1 MDFVSLPKNQEQ
13 AKKLKNPYEVYE
25 NILKDPIFT
34 KVFKSDGENSDTV
47 VNINTITWDQF
58 NLTDLKTPLSQ
69 EELDKKLEE

>member
-1 MDFVSLPKNQEQ
+1 VDFVSLPKNWEQ

-25 NILKDPIFT
+25 NLLNDPIFT
-34 KVFKSDGENSDTV
+34 KVFKSDGENSDKV

-58 NLTDLKTPLSQ
+58 NLTDLKNPLSQ

>member
-1 MDFVSLPKNQEQ
+1 MKIEEKFIK
-13 AKKLKNPYEVYE
+13 YE
-25 NILKDPIFT
+25 NLLKDPIFT